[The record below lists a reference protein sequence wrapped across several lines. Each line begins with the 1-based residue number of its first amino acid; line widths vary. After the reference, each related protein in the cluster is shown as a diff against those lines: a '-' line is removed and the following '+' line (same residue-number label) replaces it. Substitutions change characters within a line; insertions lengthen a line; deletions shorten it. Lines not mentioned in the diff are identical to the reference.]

1 MTSRDDPHPHQ
12 LLSAWLDDET
22 AASETAAVE
31 AHLAECEACRSLVD
45 DLRRL
50 TGAVR
55 AEPAPD
61 VPEGLRSRIAQRIAT
76 AARSDEG
83 RSPSGRV
90 APGVSLR
97 APAPAPRRRI
107 FRALPAWSPL
117 AAGGLI
123 AASLLAFLMLRENP
137 LRQAVLSPGL
147 TPSMPSGHGDPETL
161 QAPSD
166 RSDRDGHVTHQAPRD
181 RSGPEELAGGPPVS
195 GPKVGGSRTSPRP
208 TTVGGAAG
216 AAGGRTA
223 RATEGGT
230 GGAPEG
236 GSAKP
241 TEGGAAIG
249 GTASAAA
256 GRTMGAAGV
265 NAPVIA
271 GREFVP
277 EPGKVR
283 PARDTAQEDR
293 EARSFAPAP
302 PSDTPLKKE
311 AKAERLAASVP
322 PEPDGSFL
330 YERANQVDTRRQDD
344 EAGLTTDKVAK
355 ALAAPAP
362 PGRGA
367 ASGSTA
373 APVPSRAVALCASAA
388 RAFSAPLVVRTTDQS
403 RSLREIGEIARQ
415 AGGDLVAGAAPSG
428 NAAGERPRA
437 GAYTIQ
443 IPPARYDDVVAKIRA
458 LGAETGPPVA
468 PPAAKVDCILIDL
481 RFEPPAPR

>member
-12 LLSAWLDDET
+12 LLSAWLDEET
-22 AASETAAVE
+22 AAGETAAVE

-61 VPEGLRSRIAQRIAT
+61 VPEGLRSRIAQRIAAQPVEGARPSRRTETET

-90 APGVSLR
+90 APGVPLR
-97 APAPAPRRRI
+97 APARAPRRRI

-137 LRQAVLSPGL
+137 LRQAVLSPRL
-147 TPSMPSGHGDPETL
+147 APSMPSGHGDPDTL

-195 GPKVGGSRTSPRP
+195 GPKVGESLTSPRP
-208 TTVGGAAG
+208 TTVGG
-216 AAGGRTA
+216 
-223 RATEGGT
+223 
-230 GGAPEG
+230 
-236 GSAKP
+236 
-241 TEGGAAIG
+241 
-249 GTASAAA
+249 
-256 GRTMGAAGV
+256 
-265 NAPVIA
+265 
-271 GREFVP
+271 FVP
-277 EPGKVR
+277 EPGEVR
-283 PARDTAQEDR
+283 PASSPDAPRALSPGTMSDDEEESDRRRRSRPPRSQVAGARPKPGAAGSSPSGELRGSSTSTEKPASGSEASKADKHEPAATA
-293 EARSFAPAP
+293 A
-302 PSDTPLKKE
+302 
-311 AKAERLAASVP
+311 VP
-322 PEPDGSFL
+322 PEPDGSFP
-330 YERANQVDTRRQDD
+330 RPD
-344 EAGLTTDKVAK
+344 ESASGLATDKVAK

-362 PGRGA
+362 PGGGA

-373 APVPSRAVALCASAA
+373 TPVPSRAGALCASAA

-403 RSLREIGEIARQ
+403 RSLREIGEIARR
-415 AGGDLVAGAAPSG
+415 AGGDLVAGAAPSV